1 MDKNQTEIKLSSDNL
16 PRWLIAVLLIIPI
29 ILACFQTRIIDN
41 DFYFLYPTGEY
52 IVKNGFPHTDILSMH
67 TTMKIVVQQWLSSV
81 IFFFSYSQFGK
92 YGIIVLIYLC
102 YSIINYLLYRLSFL
116 ITKNELLSILLTW
129 LSGLFLFFHF
139 MVSRPHIFTYI
150 VILLEVIILEKY
162 VQTNKK
168 ALLIALPILSVLQ
181 INLHAAMWPMI
192 VVFMAPYIVSAALS
206 LTRKFKKYA
215 CGNFL
220 PLLITLIISIAVS
233 FINPY
238 GITNVLYMT
247 STAGHDHINLIGEMG
262 STSTESLFGLAFFA
276 LLFVM
281 GIVSFIKKNHP
292 FALRFFLLFAGTLF
306 IALKHYKGIPY
317 FLIFGIPAFG
327 YMLSNVNFVISLPY
341 KKTKRNTILIV
352 TFIFISF
359 ASLCIQLQDFS
370 KILNQ
375 EKLSRYEQLDAV
387 MDFLARQNERITLFT
402 DFDDSQYF
410 EFHNYPAF
418 VDGRVELFLEKN
430 NGECDYFEEYYDFVK
445 GKTYYKEFI
454 DKYHFNY
461 LVFNKEK
468 SRNVYL
474 PLMHD
479 DDFEIIY
486 ESEGVYLFKRI
497 NS

>member
-1 MDKNQTEIKLSSDNL
+1 MDKNQTEIKMSSDKL

-29 ILACFQTRIIDN
+29 VLACFQTRIIDN

-52 IVKNGFPHTDILSMH
+52 IVKHGFPHTDILSMH

-81 IFFFSYSQFGK
+81 LFYFTYSQFGK
-92 YGIIVLIYLC
+92 YGVIALIYIC
-102 YSIINYLLYRLSFL
+102 YSIINYLLYRLSLL
-116 ITKNELLSILLTW
+116 ITGNRLLSILLTW
-129 LSGLFLFFHF
+129 LSGFFLFFHF

-162 VQTNKK
+162 VQTSKK
-168 ALLIALPILSVLQ
+168 AFLIALPVLSVLQ

-192 VVFMAPYIVSAALS
+192 IIFMAPYIVSAALS
-206 LTRKFKKYA
+206 LTKQYKKYA
-215 CGNFL
+215 CGSFF
-220 PLLITLIISIAVS
+220 PLLTAMMISIAVS

-262 STSTESLFGLAFFA
+262 STSAESLFGLAFFA

-281 GIVSFIKKNHP
+281 GIICFVKKDHP
-292 FALRFFLLFAGTLF
+292 FAIRFFLLFAGTLF

-317 FLIFGIPAFG
+317 FLLFGIPSFG
-327 YMLSNVNFVISLPY
+327 YMLKNVNFVISLPH
-341 KKTKRNTILIV
+341 KKSKLKSILLV
-352 TFIFISF
+352 TFISISF
-359 ASLCIQLQDFS
+359 VSLCFQLRGFS
-370 KILNQ
+370 KIINQ
-375 EKLSRYEQLDAV
+375 DKLDRYGQLDAV
-387 MDFLARQNERITLFT
+387 IDLLDRQNEEITLFT

-418 VDGRVELFLEKN
+418 VDGRVELFLKKN

-445 GKTYYKEFI
+445 GKTYYKDFI

-461 LVFNKEK
+461 LVFNKK
-468 SRNVYL
+468 ISQNVYL
-474 PLMHD
+474 PIMHD
-479 DDFEIIY
+479 DDFEIIH

-497 NS
+497 NG